1 MAGKDG
7 FFIELG
13 SITQAHKAQKVLEK
27 NGITSNVG
35 KLPSQSV
42 GCSYG
47 VYVSD
52 RKKEE
57 VTLLL
62 RASSVKIL

>member
-13 SITQAHKAQKVLEK
+13 SITQAHKAQKILEK
-27 NGITSNVG
+27 NGISSNVG
-35 KLPSQSV
+35 KLPSQSR

-47 VYVSD
+47 IYVSG

-57 VTLLL
+57 VALLL

>member
-35 KLPSQSV
+35 KLPSQSE